1 MQRLSIKQIPLEDRP
16 YEKFERLG
24 ATYLTDAE
32 LLAVVIKNGTK
43 NLNSLDM
50 ARYILSNHENGLS
63 SFRYIKE
70 SSLDELMKIP
80 GIGKI
85 KAIQLKAV
93 VELASRINNE
103 MMGEKR
109 IKIKSPEDVYNLL
122 KGNMSQ
128 KQTEEVKVVI
138 LDNKNYVKSV
148 VTVSRGSTNKT
159 AISPKEVLSEPIKQ
173 LASGIILVHNH
184 PSGDTMPSRQDI
196 LLTRK
201 ISDYAKLFEI
211 TLCDHVII
219 GKNGYTS
226 LKETNSEIFLGGRLV

>member
-1 MQRLSIKQIPLEDRP
+1 MKQIPVEDRP

-32 LLAVVIKNGTK
+32 LLAIVIKNGSK
-43 NLNSLDM
+43 NLNSLDI

-63 SFRYIKE
+63 GFKYLKQA
-70 SSLDELMKIP
+70 SLDELKKVQ
-80 GIGKI
+80 GIGKV
-85 KAIQLKAV
+85 KSIQLKAV
-93 VELASRINNE
+93 MELASRINNE
-103 MMGEKR
+103 LSNGER
-109 IKIKSPEDVYNLL
+109 IKIISPQDVYNLL
-122 KGNMSQ
+122 KTDMAY

-148 VTVSRGSTNKT
+148 VTVSRGATNKT
-159 AISPKEVLSEPIKQ
+159 TVSAKEILSEPIKQ

-184 PSGDTMPSRQDI
+184 PSGDTTPSRQDI

-201 ISDYAKLFEI
+201 INDYANIFEI

-219 GKNGYTS
+219 GNAGYTS
-226 LKETNSEIFLGGRLV
+226 LKETNGEIFLGGRNI

>member
-1 MQRLSIKQIPLEDRP
+1 MKKLSIKQLPIEDRP

-32 LLAVVIKNGTK
+32 LLAIVIKNGSK
-43 NLNSLDM
+43 DLNSIDI
-50 ARYILSNHENGLS
+50 ARYILSSHENGLS
-63 SFRYIKE
+63 SFKYLE
-70 SSLDELMKIP
+70 QASLDELMKIT
-80 GIGKI
+80 GIGKV

-93 VELASRINNE
+93 MEIAKRVNVANIK
-103 MMGEKR
+103 EKR
-109 IKIKSPEDVYNLL
+109 IKITSPKDVYDML
-122 KGNMSQ
+122 KIELAQ

-138 LDNKNYVKSV
+138 LDNKNHVKSV
-148 VTVSRGSTNKT
+148 ATVSIGATNKS
-159 AISPKEVLSEPIKQ
+159 AVSPKEILSEPIKQ

-184 PSGDTMPSRQDI
+184 PSSDTTPSRQDI

-201 ISDYAKLFEI
+201 INDYASLFEI

-226 LKETNSEIFLGGRLV
+226 LKETNSEIFLGGRSI